1 MSKLTFKRVDSKV
14 ETTDISVTPGS
25 QIALNNASVKP
36 VGENVEHGDK
46 KEPILNQSSSTVSIP
61 KKGTTFSFGQAAASA
76 ACEELKKAK
85 EAKELE
91 DRQKMEEKGVKLDA
105 GQLAMWQQKEREL
118 AKQKQE
124 AEKKAA
130 EIRAK
135 AEAEQKRLKK
145 ELLLKQQQMFE
156 EEKQAIEA
164 IRKKQEEEMFK
175 RLKRL
180 GLGLS
185 DIKQLNKHASL
196 LFDYTKKFDTL
207 SSVKQANN
215 EGVYLLKDILKNMLS
230 KLPEMVSTQNTRL
243 ESIEGDSIYMLK
255 YYSDLSIKGDFQYH
269 SDRPEMRGDI
279 TNFNRMI
286 DQEINTIL
294 NKYTTIELA
303 DKLIELVLHKAT
315 NIDDEKLVF
324 MMIQVYDNLFEKACF
339 EVKFVKI
346 YAQVLVK
353 YFDQVADNKK
363 FQALQIRF
371 LNAFCKLTDVEIEEN
386 KPFKT
391 IIEKWKS
398 FNDNSKQ
405 MEIATQSQIF
415 AKRFIII
422 QRVKYE
428 IDNETPLN
436 PLFDDEDGDDD
447 YVKSRKVTN
456 RQLHTKL
463 CMQFLSHFLC
473 EDTQGILISLTE
485 YMSFIHYIVSRQAK
499 VNYELGDLSK
509 VDKQYAV
516 EYKKDESVDWKFQYC
531 KQWLNAPGY
540 LYSNTQLGFNL
551 GCVIESLQISKKTL
565 DKYEERMSEK
575 PQFMKDDFKQ
585 KYDFILNL
593 LKELKTD
600 CLSDFDRLRVDE
612 ILHGKQTKKTVRQ
625 EIKIEQLAS
634 SWRESDMT
642 LLDVLKTLAKCKAS
656 TDGLN
661 NDFKQNKKN
670 WLSAFDQLVS
680 LITENKLFDLLKK
693 EFGKTIIEFESGK
706 EIYETMV
713 SSIVNLYSNTKNDEL
728 AQICA
733 SFAIQTKITFKC
745 LLDALLK
752 IDAQIGLNF
761 FTRIV
766 QIIVQNSF
774 KNSFEE
780 YEEILDDDQQS
791 EIKLLIKEF
800 RFADVDKVNGYH
812 ALLAHDRFMF
822 FGQNDAE
829 PHYLNM
835 LNHFDVNAIQSVQT
849 FFVPSQRLDEFK
861 EVTTQI
867 QKLFVDKATGESIK
881 LLFFEQIKY
890 PVLMQVFK
898 ALTFDDPVAK
908 TGYLVFEKEIKS
920 QQTNKKTKEQFREY
934 LDRCGKFVTSYAME
948 IICQQT
954 IRDSPNGQAF
964 MDLLVELIKKDKI
977 DAEIAHN
984 LFREKVTGKYSYGT
998 MPLVIEAFS
1007 QKSIF
1012 SKASTTKSEKKQ
1024 ENPQDSDKIQNIDDT
1039 NLKQDYQ
1046 PENIK
1051 MQQDLIGSSTTLNI
1065 QKSLPNI
1072 LGVDLEKYQLQN
1084 TFEPPG
1090 LNLNG
1095 AMIEKEAINADIQ
1108 AQQEDARQR
1117 LAIGFGFS
1125 DLQINTQDQQQYQIP
1140 FADPLQNTFEPP
1152 GLNENEIFTEVKNA
1166 EWNLQNLENKL
1177 GCKRIDFLEEE
1188 PEINTLPNGKQTLK
1202 LVVVNCY
1209 AEQIKRILK
1218 IE

>member
-1 MSKLTFKRVDSKV
+1 MSKFTFKLADSKV
-14 ETTDISVTPGS
+14 ETTDSSVTPGS
-25 QIALNNASVKP
+25 QIQVNNEPAKVVP
-36 VGENVEHGDK
+36 VNIESDTKV
-46 KEPILNQSSSTVSIP
+46 EPILNQSSSAVLIP
-61 KKGTTFSFGQAAASA
+61 KKASKFSFGQAATSA
-76 ACEELKKAK
+76 EELKKAK

-105 GQLAMWQQKEREL
+105 GQLVMQQQKEREL
-118 AKQKQE
+118 AKQKLE

-130 EIRAK
+130 EIKAK
-135 AEAEQKRLKK
+135 AEAEQKRLK
-145 ELLLKQQQMFE
+145 EEQLLKQQQMSE
-156 EEKQAIEA
+156 EEKQALEA
-164 IRKKQEEEMFK
+164 LKKKKEED

-180 GLGLS
+180 AKLGIQFS

-196 LFDYTKKFDTL
+196 LYDYIKQFSNP
-207 SSVKQANN
+207 SSVKQANS

-230 KLPEMVSTQNTRL
+230 KLPEMVATQNSRL

-269 SDRPEMRGDI
+269 KASAGDRPEIKEFEMRGDI

-294 NKYTTIELA
+294 NKHTTIELA

-324 MMIQVYDNLFEKACF
+324 MMIQVYVNLFEKACF

-346 YAQVLVK
+346 YAEVLVR
-353 YFDQVADNKK
+353 YFQAVETNGK
-363 FQALQIRF
+363 FQQLQIRF
-371 LNAFCKLTDVEIEEN
+371 LNAFCRLKDVELEEN
-386 KPFKT
+386 KLFKT
-391 IIEKWKS
+391 IIDKWKS
-398 FNDNSKQ
+398 FSDETKQ
-405 MEIATQSQIF
+405 LEIATQTQIF

-436 PLFDDEDGDDD
+436 PLFDDEAGDDD
-447 YVKSRKVTN
+447 NVKSRKVTN

-463 CMQFLSHFLC
+463 CMQFVSHFLC
-473 EDTQGILISLTE
+473 EDTKGILISLTE
-485 YMSFIHYIVSRQAK
+485 YMSFIHYMVSRQAK
-499 VNYELGDLSK
+499 VIYELGDLSK

-516 EYKKDESVDWKFQYC
+516 EYKKDESADWKFQYC

-540 LYSNTQLGFNL
+540 QYSNTQLGYNL
-551 GCVIESLQISKKTL
+551 SCIIESLQISKKTL

-575 PQFMKDDFKQ
+575 TQQQQDDFKQ

-593 LKELKTD
+593 MKELKTN
-600 CLSDFDRLRVDE
+600 CLSDFDWFRVDE

-625 EIKIEQLAS
+625 EIKIEIKAVEKVEQLAS
-634 SWRESDMT
+634 SWREGDMT

-656 TDGLN
+656 SDGLN

-680 LITENKLFDLLKK
+680 LIAENKLFDLFKK

-713 SSIVNLYSNTKNDEL
+713 SSIVNLYGKTNNDEL

-822 FGQNDAE
+822 FGQKDAE
-829 PHYLNM
+829 PQYLNM

-861 EVTTQI
+861 EVATQI
-867 QKLFVDKATGESIK
+867 QKLFVDKPTGESIK

-890 PVLMQVFK
+890 PILMQVFR

-908 TGYLVFEKEIKS
+908 TSYLVFEKEIKN
-920 QQTNKKTKEQFREY
+920 QQTNKKTKDQFREY
-934 LDRCGKFVTSYAME
+934 LDRCGKFVTAYAME

-954 IRDSPNGQAF
+954 IQDSPNGQAF
-964 MDLLVELIKKDKI
+964 MDLLGELIKKDKI

-984 LFREKVTGKYSYGT
+984 LFKEKVTGKSSYGT
-998 MPLVIEAFS
+998 MPLVIDAF
-1007 QKSIF
+1007 
-1012 SKASTTKSEKKQ
+1012 
-1024 ENPQDSDKIQNIDDT
+1024 
-1039 NLKQDYQ
+1039 
-1046 PENIK
+1046 
-1051 MQQDLIGSSTTLNI
+1051 
-1065 QKSLPNI
+1065 QKSLQSSH
-1072 LGVDLEKYQLQN
+1072 K
-1084 TFEPPG
+1084 
-1090 LNLNG
+1090 
-1095 AMIEKEAINADIQ
+1095 
-1108 AQQEDARQR
+1108 
-1117 LAIGFGFS
+1117 
-1125 DLQINTQDQQQYQIP
+1125 
-1140 FADPLQNTFEPP
+1140 
-1152 GLNENEIFTEVKNA
+1152 
-1166 EWNLQNLENKL
+1166 
-1177 GCKRIDFLEEE
+1177 
-1188 PEINTLPNGKQTLK
+1188 
-1202 LVVVNCY
+1202 
-1209 AEQIKRILK
+1209 
-1218 IE
+1218 